1 MFAFHLARASALGAV
16 LALPPYALACDP
28 DRAERERA
36 LQPAAATPGP
46 QNAPG
51 LGRPAPA
58 STLAQARGGADVTN
72 NTTLGG
78 TVTGNS
84 AAHVVTG
91 ANIIQ
96 SGAFA
101 DMSGMPIVVQNSGAN
116 VLIQNA
122 TVINL
127 QLK

>member
-1 MFAFHLARASALGAV
+1 MFAFHLARACAVAAV

-28 DRAERERA
+28 DRAQRQR
-36 LQPAAATPGP
+36 PAQRPAVTPGP
-46 QNAPG
+46 QEAAG

-58 STLAQARGGADVTN
+58 STLAQARGGAEVTN

-96 SGAFA
+96 SGSFA